1 MVETFSR
8 GEFFFIVDCDFFSMA
23 VGGGRLT
30 KWQQNYSLIRTKLHH
45 LKRDSRECMPP
56 EHLTNAECLSNIY
69 SKRTILK

>member
-8 GEFFFIVDCDFFSMA
+8 GEFFIVDCDFFLWRW
-23 VGGGRLT
+23 GGGVRLT
-30 KWQQNYSLIRTKLHH
+30 KWQQNYTLIRTKLHH